1 MTPKPLFVDTDVV
14 LQGGRELLNAAGN
27 LPLAPPAFTPTGGA
41 DPMSVRIIAEVP
53 FAEGPIVVE
62 LPAIKADA
70 TKTAGNIKTAA
81 ERYSQTD
88 KAAGAQI
95 EEAQFNPASASGS
108 AAAGGAQNAAASQ
121 AGQMGQLGQMMGM
134 PMQMA
139 GQAAQL
145 PMQALG
151 MAAALPQGIMQG
163 VQSAMQ
169 QVSQLGGQLGGQ
181 DEDGAKDQAEP
192 PVEEVHRAEE
202 AEVKPEPS
210 REEGAAPGESGT
222 ERAPQSGGPA
232 ESPSQATPPPPTR
245 TPAPTRPAE
254 ADDGINL

>member
-1 MTPKPLFVDTDVV
+1 MTPKPLFIDTDVV
-14 LQGGRELLNAAGN
+14 LQGGGELLNAAGN

-41 DPMSVRIIAEVP
+41 DPMSVRILAEVP
-53 FAEGPIVVE
+53 FAEGPIVLE
-62 LPAIKADA
+62 LPAIKTDA
-70 TKTAGNIKTAA
+70 TKTASNIQTAA
-81 ERYSQTD
+81 ECYSQTD

-95 EEAQFNPASASGS
+95 EETQFNPEGAPSG
-108 AAAGGAQNAAASQ
+108 GGGAAQNAAASQ

-145 PMQALG
+145 PMQAIG

-181 DEDGAKDQAEP
+181 DEDGAKDKAEP
-192 PVEEVHRAEE
+192 PLVAARRAEE
-202 AEVKPEPS
+202 AEMKPEPS
-210 REEGAAPGESGT
+210 REEGAAPGQSGI
-222 ERAPQSGGPA
+222 ERAPQSSAPA
-232 ESPSQATPPPPTR
+232 ESPSQATPPPPAR
-245 TPAPTRPAE
+245 KPAPTRPAE
-254 ADDGINL
+254 ANDGINL